1 MSKRKLEDVPDI
13 GDVPNQPKQFRFPDR
28 DFGTSK
34 VTKRRFVK
42 DWFDKYPWLHYDE
55 GNDRAFCH
63 TCVTAFQKGHFST
76 ADDNLKIAFIST
88 GYTNWKDALC
98 KNRGFAAHE
107 SSNTHKHAVTC
118 VISVP
123 TTTVDVGELLN
134 QKHSEEKLVARQA
147 LL

>member
-13 GDVPNQPKQFRFPDR
+13 GDVPNQLKQFRFPDR

-63 TCVTAFQKGHFST
+63 TCVTAFQKRHFST
-76 ADDNLKIAFIST
+76 ADYNLKIAFIST
-88 GYTNWKDALC
+88 GYTNWKEIGKMHFARIEVLLPMKALI
-98 KNRGFAAHE
+98 HT
-107 SSNTHKHAVTC
+107 SMQLSLIH
-118 VISVP
+118 I
-123 TTTVDVGELLN
+123 
-134 QKHSEEKLVARQA
+134 
-147 LL
+147 

>member
-76 ADDNLKIAFIST
+76 ADYNLKILFRQVILIGKMHFARIEVLLPM
-88 GYTNWKDALC
+88 KALI
-98 KNRGFAAHE
+98 HT
-107 SSNTHKHAVTC
+107 SM
-118 VISVP
+118 
-123 TTTVDVGELLN
+123 
-134 QKHSEEKLVARQA
+134 Q
-147 LL
+147 